1 MKPVFV
7 LLALTSA
14 SAAAEQPGIAI
25 TNSPSPSIIAVPA
38 NPGPPLCVVPP
49 EAVPVISQPAPPSPE
64 IVRDP
69 QPRRPAQAYVTAD
82 DYPPSALAQRQEG
95 IVAFALEIAA
105 NGRVNQCVVVES
117 SGSMALDAATCRIM
131 RSRSR
136 FTPAVDSNGNPAVGS
151 ISDSVEWRLP

>member
-1 MKPVFV
+1 MESVFV

-25 TNSPSPSIIAVPA
+25 TNSPPPAVVAVPA
-38 NPGPPLCVVPP
+38 DPGPPLYVVPP
-49 EAVPVISQPAPPSPE
+49 ESMPAIAQPSPPSPD

-69 QPRRPAQAYVTAD
+69 EPRRPAQAYVTAD
-82 DYPPSALAQRQEG
+82 DYPRSALAQRQEG
-95 IVAFALEIAA
+95 IVAFALEIGA
-105 NGRVNQCVVVES
+105 NGRVTQCTIVES

-136 FTPAVDSNGNPAVGS
+136 FTPAVDSKGNPAVAS
-151 ISDSVEWRLP
+151 FSDAVEWRLP